1 MKKLWLVYAYEF
13 KRNATRGG
21 YIFATLGIPLLAV
34 LFFFGYPVVQ
44 NLISNDDA
52 ESQQEETADIITDL
66 ALERLE
72 VAGYVDNSGL
82 FGEPASR
89 FDDVLIAYPDEDTAR
104 MALQEEEIDAYLVFV
119 EDYLETGDVV
129 LHMPN
134 VSMMMMGDGSTL
146 AEQLAYTTFAS
157 GLDELRLRRL
167 SNPADFTF
175 FDLSL
180 QDNAEDVETD
190 AEASGRTSASDG
202 QQFII
207 VYAFAVVFFTGLIL
221 TNNYLMQTV
230 IEERDNRLIEIFIA
244 TVRPSQL
251 LGGKIAAMATLGLF
265 QLLFWA
271 ATFIGLFYLA
281 GNVNQYA
288 EILANSNIDIRA
300 DLLPLMLVYYVLLY
314 LFYAAVFGMI
324 GVVTNSAQEGAQYAG
339 FLVIPVLIPVY
350 IIPLL
355 QNNPHGMLGVGLSMF
370 PLTAPT
376 TIIARMVIDNVSLIE
391 IALSIGILAVVAIG
405 SIWMAG
411 RVFRVQTLLSGKK
424 LAVKDL
430 PRLILSDA

>member
-1 MKKLWLVYAYEF
+1 MTKFWLVFTHEL

-21 YIFATLGIPLLAV
+21 YIFATLGIPILAV
-34 LFFFGYPVVQ
+34 LLFFGYPIVQ
-44 NLISNDDA
+44 NLISSEDT
-52 ESQQEETADIITDL
+52 ETRQQETADALTEL

-89 FDDVLIAYPDEDTAR
+89 FDDVLILYLDEASAR
-104 MALQEEEIDAYLVFV
+104 EALQAEEIDAYLVFAQ
-119 EDYLETGDVV
+119 DYLETGDVT
-129 LHMPN
+129 LHLPN

-146 AEQLAYTTFAS
+146 AEQLAYSTFAS

-167 SNPADFTF
+167 SNPASFTS

-180 QDNAEDVETD
+180 QGSEETTEEATGRTD
-190 AEASGRTSASDG
+190 ATDG
-202 QQFII
+202 QQFIV
-207 VYAFAVVFFTGLIL
+207 VYGFAVVFFVGLIL

-230 IEERDNRLIEIFIA
+230 IEERDNRLVEIFIA

-251 LGGKIAAMATLGLF
+251 LGGKIAAMATLGIL
-265 QLLFWA
+265 QIALWG
-271 ATFIGLFYLA
+271 ATFVGLFYLA
-281 GNVNQYA
+281 GNVSVYA
-288 EILANSNIDIRA
+288 EILASANIDIRA
-300 DLLPLMLVYYVLLY
+300 DLLPLMMVYFVLLY
-314 LFYAAVFGMI
+314 LFYAAVFGTL

-339 FLVIPVLIPVY
+339 FLVIPVLVPTY
-350 IIPLL
+350 LIPLL
-355 QNNPHGMLGVGLSMF
+355 QNDPHSILGVGLSLF

-376 TIIARMVIDNVSLIE
+376 TVIARMVIDSVSLME
-391 IALSIGILAVVAIG
+391 IALSIAILAVFAVG

-424 LAVKDL
+424 LAIKDI
-430 PRLILSDA
+430 PRLIFAES